1 MITVNTVLSEIS
13 DLSLDEK
20 ELVEDVLHKRIV
32 EEKREKI
39 YKKYLKSKKEYKEN
53 KLKFSNN
60 IDELKE
66 IMDS

>member
-32 EEKREKI
+32 EEKREEI
-39 YKKYLKSKKEYKEN
+39 YKNYLKSKKEYKEN

-60 IDELKE
+60 IDGLKK

>member
-1 MITVNTVLSEIS
+1 MVTVNTVLSEIS

-32 EEKREKI
+32 EEKREEI
-39 YKKYLKSKKEYKEN
+39 YKNYLKSKKEYKEN

-60 IDELKE
+60 IDGLKK